1 MIKLESIVL
10 SDKDIQVAKFQSAIK
25 FMGFQWNEHQFN
37 DGHNDV
43 YIRLTKRKD
52 ARIFRNGEEEVGW
65 GRMGRFTAWK
75 MAYEWALQVHDKT
88 KR

>member
-52 ARIFRNGEEEVGW
+52 AKIF
-65 GRMGRFTAWK
+65 
-75 MAYEWALQVHDKT
+75 
-88 KR
+88 